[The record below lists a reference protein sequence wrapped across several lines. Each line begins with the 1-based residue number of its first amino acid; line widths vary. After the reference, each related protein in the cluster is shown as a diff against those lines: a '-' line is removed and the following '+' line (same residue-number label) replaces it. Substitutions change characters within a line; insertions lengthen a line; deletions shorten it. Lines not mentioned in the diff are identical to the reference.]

1 MLSKRPNRVELTNT
15 SNKNRTNAENK
26 HDIER
31 TMENYLKVKLTF
43 MAIMRTV
50 DVILHQFLGLLI
62 TDHDSNV
69 LPRGGAPVRKIVA
82 FLRDFIAIYSSSSVL
97 TRVKRTISGELLV
110 SGEQTCTIRKTLRFV
125 LRTNF

>member
-1 MLSKRPNRVELTNT
+1 
-15 SNKNRTNAENK
+15 
-26 HDIER
+26 
-31 TMENYLKVKLTF
+31 

-69 LPRGGAPVRKIVA
+69 LPRAGAPVRKIVA

-110 SGEQTCTIRKTLRFV
+110 SGEQTCAIRKTLRFV
-125 LRTNF
+125 LRTNS